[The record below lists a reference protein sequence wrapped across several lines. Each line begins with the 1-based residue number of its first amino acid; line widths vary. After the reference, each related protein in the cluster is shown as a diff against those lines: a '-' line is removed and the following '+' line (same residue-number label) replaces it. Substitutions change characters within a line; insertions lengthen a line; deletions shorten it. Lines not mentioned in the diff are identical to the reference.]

1 METLLDAVADILK
14 SVRAELEAR
23 IGALEARAAV
33 PGRDGRDGAPGP
45 VGPSGPVGPVG
56 EPGAAGPVGVSL
68 GFEELAGVT
77 YDGDRSFSWTFRHAD
92 GRSKTFHVEVT
103 GLPLYRDVYTDGKTY
118 TPGDLVTWGGSMWI
132 AKQPTSTKPGS
143 GPLAAAAWR
152 LCVKSG
158 RDGRQGPAGPQGPT
172 GPTGA
177 RGPEAPRQW

>member
-1 METLLDAVADILK
+1 MATLIDTVVSLLK
-14 SVRAELEAR
+14 GLRDDLGGRLEALEGRAAGLEAR
-23 IGALEARAAV
+23 ILAV
-33 PGRDGRDGAPGP
+33 RDGAPGYDGAP
-45 VGPSGPVGPVG
+45 GPAGPMGP
-56 EPGAAGPVGVSL
+56 AGPVGVSL

-77 YDGDRSFSWTFRHAD
+77 YDGDRSFTWTFRHAD
-92 GRSKTFHVEVT
+92 GRSKVFRVEVA

-132 AKQPTSTKPGS
+132 AKQPTATKPGS
-143 GPLAAAAWR
+143 GPAAAAAWR

-158 RDGRQGPAGPQGPT
+158 RDGRQGPAGPVGPT